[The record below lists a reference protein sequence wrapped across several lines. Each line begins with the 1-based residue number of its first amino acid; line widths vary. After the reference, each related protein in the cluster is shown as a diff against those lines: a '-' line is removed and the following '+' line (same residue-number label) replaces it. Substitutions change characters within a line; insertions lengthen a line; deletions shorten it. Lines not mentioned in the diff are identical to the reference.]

1 MVGFDLLLLWCDF
14 GLIACCFVRLLGV
27 GLATVGL
34 VVGLCF
40 VGGWWFWSW
49 CWCFLYFFP

>member
-1 MVGFDLLLLWCDF
+1 MIV
-14 GLIACCFVRLLGV
+14 CCFVRLLGV

-40 VGGWWFWSW
+40 VGGVVVLELVLV
-49 CWCFLYFFP
+49 FLYFFP